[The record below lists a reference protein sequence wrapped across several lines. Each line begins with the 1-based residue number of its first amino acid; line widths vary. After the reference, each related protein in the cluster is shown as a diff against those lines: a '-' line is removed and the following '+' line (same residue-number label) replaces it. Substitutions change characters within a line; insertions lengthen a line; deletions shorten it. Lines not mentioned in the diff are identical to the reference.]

1 MVKRSLLVLSLT
13 LVLVSSA
20 VPVRPVYGVLMTP
33 EEIADMQKHFIVGA
47 GVYAGVTMKLWNKKA

>member
-1 MVKRSLLVLSLT
+1 
-13 LVLVSSA
+13 
-20 VPVRPVYGVLMTP
+20 MTP